1 MTTDQNLD
9 RYGNPCGPVLII
21 LACFSLLGINP
32 ESASAFHETSD
43 REVMEGAILQKRS
56 LETFDGQSL
65 NAPSEEGLTVILFWA
80 MWSPRSRQALEL
92 WQKFDNEYSDHPLK
106 IITVNVEHQDLQQ
119 SEREQ
124 IIQFVEDMGI
134 NLPLVIDEELN
145 LFNEFGV
152 KAVPTA
158 FFLNNEG
165 FLLLRYASFPSSAP
179 LDLQEEVEI
188 NLGLKKRETE
198 EEKEKRGKLAYQ
210 PKNNALLYYN
220 LGVQLQKKGM
230 KGKALVR
237 YITALQLDPEYND
250 PLRTL
255 EGIFSPDGRTPE
267 GEEELKSLLIQNDLE
282 DLVEKIGEGPPIVID
297 RSKKLN
303 AMERMHLLME
313 KNTSQPAQTTLPSA
327 TEPKQAGSS
336 SPVQGSEQTPP

>member
-1 MTTDQNLD
+1 MAANQSTN
-9 RYGNPCGPVLII
+9 RFGNPFGHVLII
-21 LACFSLLGINP
+21 LACFMLMGVSP
-32 ESASAFHETSD
+32 ETASAFHGSND
-43 REVMEGAILQKRS
+43 REVMEGDTLQKRS

-65 NAPSEEGLTVILFWA
+65 TIPAEEGVTVILFWA
-80 MWSPRSRQALEL
+80 MWSPRSSPALEL
-92 WQKFDNEYSDHPLK
+92 WQKFDQEYSDQPLK

-124 IIQFVEDMGI
+124 IIQFTEDMSI
-134 NLPLVIDEELN
+134 SLPVVIDEGLN

-165 FLLLRYASFPSSAP
+165 LLLRRYSSFPTSAP
-179 LDLQEEVEI
+179 LDLEEEVQI
-188 NLGLKKRETE
+188 NLGLRMRETE

-230 KGKALVR
+230 KDKALVR
-237 YITALQLDPEYND
+237 YITALQLDPEYSD

-255 EGIFSPDGRTPE
+255 EGIYIPDGRTPE
-267 GEEELKSLLIQNDLE
+267 GEEELKTLLNQNDLE
-282 DLVEKIGEGPPIVID
+282 GLVERIGEGPPIVIE
-297 RSKKLN
+297 SKKKLN
-303 AMERMHLLME
+303 AMERMQQLME
-313 KNTSQPAQTTLPSA
+313 QNQSGAPA
-327 TEPKQAGSS
+327 E
-336 SPVQGSEQTPP
+336 